1 MGFKVSTMCKRLK
14 NREKKKKKK
23 KQKQKIKLTKHI
35 ERRNWTNY

>member
-14 NREKKKKKK
+14 NRAKKKKKK

>member
-14 NREKKKKKK
+14 KRGRKKKGKLKKT
-23 KQKQKIKLTKHI
+23 KQI